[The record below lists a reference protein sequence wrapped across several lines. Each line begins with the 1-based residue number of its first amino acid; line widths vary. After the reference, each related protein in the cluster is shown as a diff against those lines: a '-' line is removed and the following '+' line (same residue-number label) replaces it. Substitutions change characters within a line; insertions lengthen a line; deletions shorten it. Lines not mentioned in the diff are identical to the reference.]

1 MTSSLRASMI
11 FMIFLNIFPDSG
23 GSNDFLIFFNLLLG
37 KPKDIFPLIA
47 GKITEGIVE
56 NEELKNKVEL
66 IKKKVSPS

>member
-47 GKITEGIVE
+47 GKITGGIVE
-56 NEELKNKVEL
+56 AVLFIRLFQIYLDGTV
-66 IKKKVSPS
+66 

>member
-47 GKITEGIVE
+47 GKITGSIVE
-56 NEELKNKVEL
+56 AVLFIRLFQIYLDGTV
-66 IKKKVSPS
+66 